1 MSAGLLGRL
10 LQYRQ
15 IFARY
20 QGFSLRAFATGALA
34 LIHRGIVA
42 TGWKLDG
49 LFFAGLAR
57 FRPHPPVFVIGNPR
71 SGTTFLHRWLVQ
83 NGVGAGFE
91 LWQLLWPTLTPRPV
105 VRPLLGWLERVSP
118 ARFHGTAA
126 HPTSLTSVETDDA
139 LLFFRFLD
147 GLFAWGYFLAWDD
160 EDHGDALTT
169 RLLDASERDFAFLQE
184 AQRRNAFWHGRDRA
198 VGKLFSACLRPEATL
213 AAFPDAKF
221 LFLVRDPVE
230 VIPSGMSLVT
240 GVLARAYDLTRV
252 PPEVRARTHARFYA
266 ASIQLYRTMADAQ
279 ASGKLPPERVRV
291 VRYDRLMS
299 DFDAEMRDILAF
311 VGKEVDP
318 ALATTLHETALRQ
331 RAWASEHRYAPED
344 FGLTA
349 AQIRTDCAFVYATW
363 GLATADAPST

>member
-1 MSAGLLGRL
+1 MRAGLLGRL
-10 LQYRQ
+10 LGYRR
-15 IFARY
+15 IFAKY
-20 QGFSLRAFATGALA
+20 QGFSLRAYATGAMA
-34 LIHRGIVA
+34 LCHRAIVV
-42 TGWKLDG
+42 TGWKLDSLLVRG
-49 LFFAGLAR
+49 LGG
-57 FRPHPPVFVIGNPR
+57 FRPKPPVFVIGNPR

-91 LWQLLWPTLTPRPV
+91 LWQLLWPALTPRPV

-118 ARFHGTAA
+118 ARFHGSTA

-169 RLLDASERDFAFLQE
+169 RLLADAPRDFDFLRE
-184 AQRRNAFWHGRDRA
+184 AQRRNAYWHGRDRA

-221 LFLVRDPVE
+221 LYLVRDPVE

-240 GVLARAYDLTRV
+240 GVLARAYDLDRM
-252 PPEVRARTHARFYA
+252 PAEARARYHARLYE
-266 ASIQLYRTMADAQ
+266 ASILLYRTMVDAT
-279 ASGKLPPERVRV
+279 AAGTLPPERVRV
-291 VRYDRLMS
+291 VRYDRLMAA
-299 DFDAEMRDILAF
+299 FDTEMRDILAF
-311 VGKEVDP
+311 VGHDVDP
-318 ALATTLHETALRQ
+318 GLEAALRETATRQ
-331 RAWASEHRYAPED
+331 RTWTSDHRYAPED

-349 AQIRTDCAFVYATW
+349 AQIRQDCAFVYAVW
-363 GLATADAPST
+363 GLPKPPAPSA